1 MRIGSSVEDI
11 LKTSLP
17 AVVDLSAQTI
27 MWTIEAILIGKIS
40 AAAFA
45 GVGMAVQ
52 IVILFFAILLTF
64 IVGSSVII
72 NRHLGAGQRWE
83 ANHILGQALMLGIVM
98 SILVALLWFF
108 GAPILFKL
116 IRENQHVAQ
125 QSGIQYLHT
134 LSYFAPFLITNFIAM
149 GIIRAAGDT
158 KISMVLN
165 LMINIINVT
174 LTPVLIFGLFGFPR
188 LEVKGAALATSI
200 AHTIGFFATMYVLRS
215 HRSRLFLSFRE
226 LTTPNLK
233 SFKRLFKAGVPTTI
247 EQLFWALG
255 QMVITSYAAILG
267 IIFLAVHQVLMRI
280 QAILTMFYMGFS
292 LGAMTLVG
300 QNIGAEQHKEAES
313 VARVAG
319 YVVFVVVLLVA
330 GVLLIF
336 SRPLITLFTADPQVV
351 AIGTK
356 LIKLFAIIQIP
367 KAVNAVVMGNLRG
380 AGELK
385 WLMWLAIMSV
395 IFVESGLTWIAAFVL
410 NLSLLGIWLM
420 TGTDEIVRL
429 VLNYWRFRGGKWK
442 FINI

>member
-1 MRIGSSVEDI
+1 LRIGSSVEDI

-108 GAPILFKL
+108 GAPMLFKL

-200 AHTIGFFATMYVLRS
+200 AHTIGFFATLYVLRS

>member
-267 IIFLAVHQVLMRI
+267 IIFLAAHQVLMRI

>member
-1 MRIGSSVEDI
+1 
-11 LKTSLP
+11 
-17 AVVDLSAQTI
+17 
-27 MWTIEAILIGKIS
+27 
-40 AAAFA
+40 
-45 GVGMAVQ
+45 
-52 IVILFFAILLTF
+52 LLTF

-108 GAPILFKL
+108 GAPMLFKL

-200 AHTIGFFATMYVLRS
+200 AHTIGFFATLYVLRS

>member
-200 AHTIGFFATMYVLRS
+200 AHTIGFFATLYVLRS

>member
-108 GAPILFKL
+108 GAPMLFKL

-125 QSGIQYLHT
+125 QAGIQYLHT

-200 AHTIGFFATMYVLRS
+200 AHTIGFFATLYVLRS

>member
-200 AHTIGFFATMYVLRS
+200 AHTIGFFATLYVLRS

-267 IIFLAVHQVLMRI
+267 IIFLAAHQVLMRI